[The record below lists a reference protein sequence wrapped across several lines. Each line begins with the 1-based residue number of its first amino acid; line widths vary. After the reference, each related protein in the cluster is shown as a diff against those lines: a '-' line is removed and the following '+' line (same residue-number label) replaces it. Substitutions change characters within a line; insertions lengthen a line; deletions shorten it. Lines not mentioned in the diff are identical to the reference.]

1 MRIVSL
7 IRIVQT
13 QHLHKMKNKF
23 LMILLAGFS
32 FTACGQDFQ
41 IKTKTAS
48 VEKIQKIA
56 SQHLNAKEDNFLI
69 EDYFTTNTNID
80 SKVISWMSNMS
91 DEDKVAQLIMP
102 AMGRLGQSEETI
114 MKLVEEKKIGG
125 ILMLNG
131 TKEQFTSWIS
141 KINAKNNSLGATPFL
156 YSADAEPTLFNRKIT
171 GTDVV
176 KKASEILTENDARI
190 VAQQISKE
198 LNAIGINYNFA
209 PVSDMASNGTVG
221 YRGFGKDPKNIVP
234 FSQAFVEESQKANI
248 MATIK
253 HFPGHGLVSGD
264 THKSL
269 QVINGELKELDNF
282 KQLIA
287 KNVPSVMIGHLAIEN
302 NEKYNTNGLPATVSP
317 VILQTLLREELQ
329 FKGLI
334 VTDAMNMG
342 GVTQVPN
349 VYVKSI
355 EAGVDI
361 LLMPL
366 DANKA
371 HAEILKQYK
380 SDDTFKKSVDEAVS
394 RVIRMK
400 VCMGLIK

>member
-1 MRIVSL
+1 M

-23 LMILLAGFS
+23 LLVLLAGFS

-41 IKTKTAS
+41 IQSKTVSGESYQKKAMERLKQKT
-48 VEKIQKIA
+48 E
-56 SQHLNAKEDNFLI
+56 NFTI
-69 EDYFTTNTNID
+69 EDYFTTNSNID
-80 SKVISWMSNMS
+80 SKVNDWMNRLS
-91 DEDKVAQLIMP
+91 DEEKVAQLIMP
-102 AMGRLGQSEETI
+102 AMGRLGQTEETI
-114 MKLVEEKKIGG
+114 MQLVDEKKIGG

-131 TKEQFTSWIS
+131 TKEQFTSWIT
-141 KINAKNNSLGATPFL
+141 KINEKNKINDATPFL

-171 GTDVV
+171 GTEVV
-176 KKASEILTENDARI
+176 KKASEILTEEDARI

-198 LNAIGINYNFA
+198 LNQIGINYNFA
-209 PVSDMASNGTVG
+209 PVSDMSSNGTVG

-302 NEKYNTNGLPATVSP
+302 NPKYNTNGLPSTVSS
-317 VILQTLLREELQ
+317 VILRDLLREELK
-329 FKGLI
+329 FNGLI

-342 GVTQVPN
+342 GVTQVSD
-349 VYVKSI
+349 VYVKAI

-371 HAEILKQYK
+371 HADILKQYK
-380 SDDTFKKSVDEAVS
+380 TDDAFKKIVDEAVT
-394 RVIRMK
+394 RIIRMK
-400 VCMGLIK
+400 FCMGLLK

>member
-1 MRIVSL
+1 
-7 IRIVQT
+7 
-13 QHLHKMKNKF
+13 MKNNF
-23 LMILLAGFS
+23 LIILLAGFS

-41 IKTKTAS
+41 VKANAPS
-48 VEKIQKIA
+48 LQRVQKIA
-56 SQHLNAKEDNFLI
+56 QENLTPKEDNFLI
-69 EDYFTTNTNID
+69 EDYFTTNKNID
-80 SKVISWMSNMS
+80 FKVSTWLSKMS

-131 TKEQFTSWIS
+131 TKDQFTSWIS
-141 KINAKNNSLGATPFL
+141 KINQKNKANGATPFL

-171 GTDVV
+171 GTEVV
-176 KKASEILTENDARI
+176 KKASEILTEEDARI

-198 LNAIGINYNFA
+198 LNQIGINYNFA
-209 PVSDMASNGTVG
+209 PVSDMSSNGTVG

-234 FSQAFVEESQKANI
+234 FSQAFVEESQKANV

-302 NEKYNTNGLPATVSP
+302 NPKYNTNGLPSTVSS
-317 VILQTLLREELQ
+317 VILRDLLREELK

-342 GVTQVPN
+342 GVTQVSD
-349 VYVKSI
+349 VYVKAI

-371 HAEILKQYK
+371 HADILKQYK
-380 SDDTFKKSVDEAVS
+380 TDDAFKKIVDEAVT
-394 RVIRMK
+394 RIIRMK
-400 VCMGLIK
+400 FCMGLLK

>member
-1 MRIVSL
+1 MMKKNFLIV
-7 IRIVQT
+7 
-13 QHLHKMKNKF
+13 
-23 LMILLAGFS
+23 LLAGFS
-32 FTACGQDFQ
+32 FTACGQDLQ
-41 IKTKTAS
+41 LQTKEGAS
-48 VEKIQKIA
+48 MQLKHRNPQPTKEKQ
-56 SQHLNAKEDNFLI
+56 DNFLI
-69 EDYFTTNTNID
+69 EDYFTTNSTID
-80 SKVISWMSNMS
+80 TKVNAWVSSLS

-131 TKEQFTSWIS
+131 TKDQFTSWIS
-141 KINAKNNSLGATPFL
+141 KINQKNKANGATPFL

-171 GTDVV
+171 GTETV
-176 KKASEILTENDARI
+176 KKASEIITENDARI
-190 VAQQISKE
+190 VAKQISKE
-198 LNAIGINYNFA
+198 LNQIGINYNFA

-234 FSQAFVEESQKANI
+234 FSYAFVEESQKANI

-302 NEKYNTNGLPATVSP
+302 NPKYNTNGLPSTVSS
-317 VILQTLLREELQ
+317 VILRDLLRDELK

-342 GVTQVPN
+342 GVTQVPD
-349 VYVKSI
+349 VYVKAI

-371 HAEILKQYK
+371 HADILKQYK
-380 SDDTFKKSVDEAVS
+380 TDDAFKKIVDEAVT
-394 RVIRMK
+394 RIIRMK
-400 VCMGLIK
+400 FCMGLLK